1 MADGGYYEMTKKFWN
16 DWQKRVGETK
26 EIKGFY
32 IHGGIGGSLVGY
44 LPFRILSAKFT
55 KDVVD
60 LILEETS
67 YNPINGKDRVENRYI
82 KLNRND
88 IATVRFKKR

>member
-1 MADGGYYEMTKKFWN
+1 MTKKFWN
-16 DWQKRVGETK
+16 DWKNRVGETK
-26 EIKGFY
+26 EIKGFDIY
-32 IHGGIGGSLVGY
+32 GGIGGSLVGY

-67 YNPINGKDRVENRYI
+67 YNPISGKHHVENRYVT
-82 KLNRND
+82 LNRKD
-88 IATVRFKKR
+88 IATVKFNK

>member
-1 MADGGYYEMTKKFWN
+1 MVGGGYYEMTKKFWN

-32 IHGGIGGSLVGY
+32 IYGGIGCSLVGY
-44 LPFRILSAKFT
+44 LPFRILSAKFD

-67 YNPINGKDRVENRYI
+67 YNPISGRHHVENRYVT
-82 KLNRND
+82 LNRKD
-88 IATVRFKKR
+88 IATVRFNK